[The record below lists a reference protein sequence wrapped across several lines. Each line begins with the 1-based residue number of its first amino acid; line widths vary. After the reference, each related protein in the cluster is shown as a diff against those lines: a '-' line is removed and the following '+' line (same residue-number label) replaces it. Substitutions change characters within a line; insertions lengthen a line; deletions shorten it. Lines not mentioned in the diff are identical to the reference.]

1 VFSNRSKRIVTLAV
15 AMLLLL
21 SMLPTGLVLAQNEV
35 TINEDINKAAG
46 NLVINR
52 ETIVNGDVTL
62 NLGELQVDGVVNGDV
77 NSNMGQVTINGDIN
91 GDVVANMG
99 QVTVSGNV
107 SGDVRSRM
115 GEIVISGSVGGNV
128 DADLGATR
136 VGGSVGGNVGSG
148 FGELLISGAVSGNVY
163 SKGGNVVITGIVDGD
178 VTLEQGVVE
187 VGPQGVVNGQ
197 IYVARGLIKKAE
209 SSIIGAVKIDEELTS
224 SELQTSDR
232 NPGYSFDGV
241 DEDLVDAIVNRMD
254 RSFDNAFNRFSFMPH
269 VMRNRGWNLYP
280 FPSIGPYGNVARG
293 IINML
298 IIFALTALTY
308 TLFPGQSRKAAEV
321 VTAKSGPVIG
331 WGLLVAL
338 LAIPLMV
345 LLAITIIGIPLIIVE
360 IIVLA
365 LAALLGYTGIALLVG
380 EKVVTTAS
388 SRTVNPLGAI
398 AIGVLI
404 LGLVAMIP
412 FFGWLV
418 SFAILVLALG
428 AAFTTRF
435 GSAKDPV
442 TEIVIQPQESEAA
455 KVTEVEIEKEVEVEK
470 ENGENTDA

>member
-1 VFSNRSKRIVTLAV
+1 MFNKKNKTVISLLVVLS
-15 AMLLLL
+15 LLLL
-21 SMLPTGLVLAQNEV
+21 ATVLPTGNVLAQNEV
-35 TINEDINKAAG
+35 TINEDVNKAAG

-52 ETIVNGDVTL
+52 DTIVNGNVTL
-62 NLGELQVDGVVNGDV
+62 NLGELTVDGVVNGDV

-99 QVTVSGNV
+99 QVTVAGNV

-148 FGELLISGAVSGNVY
+148 FGELLVSGAVSGNVY

-197 IYVARGLIKKAE
+197 IYVARGLIKKADT
-209 SSIIGAVKIDEELTS
+209 SIIGALKIDEELTA
-224 SELQTSDR
+224 SELQERDR
-232 NPGYSFDGV
+232 DAGYSFEGV
-241 DEDLVDAIVNRMD
+241 DEDLVEAIMDRMD
-254 RSFDNAFNRFSFMPH
+254 RSVDSAFDRVNFMPH
-269 VMRNRGWNLYP
+269 MMRNRGWNLYP
-280 FPSIGPYGNVARG
+280 FPSIGPYGNVGRG
-293 IINML
+293 IINIL
-298 IIFALTALTY
+298 IIFALTALTF
-308 TLFPGQSRKAAEV
+308 TLFPGQSRKAAEAV
-321 VTAKSGPVIG
+321 ITKSGPVIG
-331 WGLLVAL
+331 WGFLVAL

-360 IIVLA
+360 VIVLA
-365 LAALLGYTGIALLVG
+365 LAALLGYTGISLLVG
-380 EKVVTTAS
+380 EKIVTTAS

-398 AIGVLI
+398 AIGVLV

-435 GSAKDPV
+435 GAVREQATPV
-442 TEIVIQPQESEAA
+442 KEFVLQP
-455 KVTEVEIEKEVEVEK
+455 KEVNEEQEIEAKIETKVEEEK
-470 ENGENTDA
+470 DSE

>member
-1 VFSNRSKRIVTLAV
+1 MFSNKSKRIITVAL
-15 AMLLLL
+15 AMLLLVA
-21 SMLPTGLVLAQNEV
+21 MLPTGLVLAQNEV

-52 ETIVNGDVTL
+52 DTVVNGDVTL
-62 NLGELQVDGVVNGDV
+62 NLGELTVDGVVNGDV

-99 QVTVSGNV
+99 QITVTGNV

-128 DADLGATR
+128 DADLGETR

-163 SKGGNVVITGIVDGD
+163 SKGGNVVIPGIVNGD

-197 IYVARGLIKKAE
+197 IYVARGLIKKTDT
-209 SSIIGAVKIDEELTS
+209 SIIGAVKIDEELS
-224 SELQTSDR
+224 ASELQRSDR
-232 NPGYSFDGV
+232 DPGYSFEGV
-241 DEDLVDAIVNRMD
+241 DENLVGAIMD
-254 RSFDNAFNRFSFMPH
+254 RVDRSVDNTFKRFNFMPH
-269 VMRNRGWNLYP
+269 MMQNRGWNLYP
-280 FPSIGPYGNVARG
+280 FPSISPYGNVARG

-308 TLFPGQSRKAAEV
+308 TLFPGQSRKAAEA
-321 VTAKSGPVIG
+321 VTAKSGTVIG
-331 WGLLVAL
+331 WGLLIAL

-365 LAALLGYTGIALLVG
+365 LAALLGYTGISLLVG
-380 EKVVTTAS
+380 EKIVTTAS

-398 AIGVLI
+398 AIGVLV

-412 FFGWLV
+412 FLGWLV
-418 SFAILVLALG
+418 SFAIFMLAIG

-435 GSAKDPV
+435 GSVKDPV
-442 TEIVIQPQESEAA
+442 TEIVIQPKETEAA